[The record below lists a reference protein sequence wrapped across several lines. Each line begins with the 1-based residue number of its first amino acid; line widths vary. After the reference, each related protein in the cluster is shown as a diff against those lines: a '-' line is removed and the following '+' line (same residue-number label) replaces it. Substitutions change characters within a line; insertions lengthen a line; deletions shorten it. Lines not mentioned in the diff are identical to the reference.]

1 MAYTTL
7 EDFFGD
13 IVGKARRGR
22 GLSEAALASAAGL
35 TAADVGRIE
44 AYELTPDDG
53 RIRTLA
59 GALDLDAEKLVGI
72 SKGWVPARGNA
83 SHDDARLSVERTILE
98 VGMEVNAYALKC
110 KASGEGAIV
119 DAGGQAGRIL
129 AQVERMNLKVTH
141 VLLTHGHGDH
151 VGALAEIAEA
161 TAARVYC
168 CERDFGLLGSLK
180 EFVTDLVDDG
190 WRTNVGRIGID
201 AVSLPGH
208 TAGGIG
214 YGADGIFFSGD
225 ALFAG
230 SMGGAPGPAYAGQIA
245 AVTEKLLSRDGN
257 TRVFPGHGPI
267 TSVSEELAHNPFF
280 TS

>member
-44 AYELTPDDG
+44 AYELTPDDAG
-53 RIRTLA
+53 IRTLA
-59 GALDLDAEKLVGI
+59 GALDLDGDKLVSI
-72 SKGWVPARGNA
+72 AKGWTPAQGNA
-83 SHDDARLSVERTILE
+83 PHDDARLSVERTILD
-98 VGMEVNAYALKC
+98 VGMEVNAYTLKC
-110 KASGEGAIV
+110 KESGEGAIV

-141 VLLTHGHGDH
+141 VLLTHGHSDH
-151 VGALAEIAEA
+151 VSALAEIVGA
-161 TAARVYC
+161 TAARVCC
-168 CERDFGLLGSLK
+168 CERDIGLLGSF
-180 EFVTDLVDDG
+180 EVYVTDAVGDG
-190 WRTNVGRIGID
+190 WRTDVGRIAID

-208 TAGGIG
+208 TSGGIG

-230 SMGGAPGPAYAGQIA
+230 SMGGAQGPASSGQIA
-245 AVTEKLLSRDGN
+245 AVTEKVLSRDGN

-267 TSVSEELAHNPFF
+267 TSVAEERAHNPFF
-280 TS
+280 SG

>member
-44 AYELTPDDG
+44 AYDLTPDDG
-53 RIRTLA
+53 GIRTLA
-59 GALDLDAEKLVGI
+59 GALDLDGDKLVAI
-72 SKGWVPARGNA
+72 SKGWVPERGNA
-83 SHDDARLSVERTILE
+83 SHDNARLSVERTILD

-129 AQVERMNLKVTH
+129 AQVERMNLNVTH

-161 TAARVYC
+161 TAARVTC
-168 CERDFGLLGSLK
+168 CERDFVLLGSLK

-245 AVTEKLLSRDGN
+245 AVTEKVLSRDGN

-267 TSVSEELAHNPFF
+267 TSVAEELAHNPFF
-280 TS
+280 SC

>member
-13 IVGKARRGR
+13 IIGKARRGR
-22 GLSEAALASAAGL
+22 GLSEAALARAAGL

-44 AYELTPDDG
+44 AYELTPDDAG
-53 RIRTLA
+53 IRTLA
-59 GALDLDAEKLVGI
+59 GALDLNAEKLVTI
-72 SKGWVPARGNA
+72 SRGWVPERGNA
-83 SHDDARLSVERTILE
+83 PHEDARLSVERTILD

-110 KASGEGAIV
+110 KTSGEGAIV
-119 DAGGQAGRIL
+119 DAGGQASRIL

-151 VGALAEIAEA
+151 VGALAEVVEA
-161 TAARVYC
+161 TDARVYC
-168 CERDFGLLGSLK
+168 CERDFGLLGNLK

-190 WRTNVGRIGID
+190 WHTDVGRIAID

-214 YGADGIFFSGD
+214 YGAGGIFFSGD

-230 SMGGAPGPAYAGQIA
+230 SMGGAQGTAYAGQIG
-245 AVTEKLLSRDGN
+245 AVTEKVLSRDGN

-267 TSVSEELAHNPFF
+267 TSVAEELANNPFF
-280 TS
+280 AC

>member
-53 RIRTLA
+53 GIRTLA
-59 GALDLDAEKLVGI
+59 GALDLDGDKLVAVA
-72 SKGWVPARGNA
+72 KGWVPARGNA
-83 SHDDARLSVERTILE
+83 SHDDARLSVERTILD
-98 VGMEVNAYALKC
+98 VGMEVNAYTLKC

-129 AQVERMNLKVTH
+129 AQVERLNLKVTH

-151 VGALAEIAEA
+151 VGALAEVAEA
-161 TAARVYC
+161 TAARVTC

-190 WRTNVGRIGID
+190 WRTNVGRIAID

-230 SMGGAPGPAYAGQIA
+230 SMGGAPGPAYTGQIA
-245 AVTEKLLSRDGN
+245 AVTEKVLSRDGN

-267 TSVSEELAHNPFF
+267 TSVAEELAHNPFF
-280 TS
+280 SC